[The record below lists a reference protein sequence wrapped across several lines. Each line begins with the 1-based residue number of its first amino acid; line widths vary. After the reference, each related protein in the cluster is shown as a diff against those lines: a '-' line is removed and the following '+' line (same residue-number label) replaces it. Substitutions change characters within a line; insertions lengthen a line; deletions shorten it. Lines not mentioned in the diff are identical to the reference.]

1 MSTNPVTAEELQR
14 GKDAILNSFIFEYD
28 SKEKVMNARANYEFN
43 GYPADFL
50 ERYQKGVAKVTADDV
65 NRVAKKY
72 LERNKFA
79 VLVVGK
85 AADFDKPLSTFGAVT
100 TLDITIPQPGPSKA
114 ASAAP
119 AASNPEGKALLAK
132 VIEGAAG
139 AQLKTVTTLPPKTTP
154 PRHTPHIP

>member
-65 NRVAKKY
+65 NREAEKY
-72 LERNKFA
+72 LARNNVA
-79 VLVVGK
+79 VPVVGK
-85 AADFDKPLSTFGAVT
+85 AGDFCKALSTCAGVVN
-100 TLDITIPQPGPSKA
+100 LHITRS
-114 ASAAP
+114 
-119 AASNPEGKALLAK
+119 
-132 VIEGAAG
+132 
-139 AQLKTVTTLPPKTTP
+139 
-154 PRHTPHIP
+154 